1 MHARIIKKHI
11 KNAPVPQKE
20 KNSLPWTANTTY
32 YMLNMRSLL

>member
-1 MHARIIKKHI
+1 MRTQVIKKHI

-32 YMLNMRSLL
+32 YILTMRSLL